1 MAEKKNKIDLGTVLT
16 AAGKTSMAEGEKL
29 VASVVL
35 GVTKT
40 VKESKWETT
49 ALISSLVGNI
59 AAQTLDLDL
68 PFANLGVESA
78 VGIDSFLDNASDVV
92 AGAALASLAYKASK
106 NISDYSKIKS
116 REKLLE
122 EAQKYMEMSS
132 DDEDEDDDE
141 EDLA

>member
-1 MAEKKNKIDLGTVLT
+1 MAEKENKIDLGSVLT
-16 AAGKTSMAEGEKL
+16 AAGKTSIAEGEKL

-40 VKESKWETT
+40 IKESKWETT
-49 ALISSLVGNI
+49 ALIGSLVGNI

-68 PFANLGVESA
+68 PFTNLGVESA

-92 AGAALASLAYKASK
+92 AGAALTSLAYKASK

-122 EAQKYMEMSS
+122 EVQKYMEMSS
-132 DDEDEDDDE
+132 DDEDDDDE
-141 EDLA
+141 DLA

>member
-1 MAEKKNKIDLGTVLT
+1 MAEKENKIDLGTVLT
-16 AAGKTSMAEGEKL
+16 AAGKTSIAEGEKL

-40 VKESKWETT
+40 IKESKWETT
-49 ALISSLVGNI
+49 ALIGSLVGNI

-68 PFANLGVESA
+68 PFTNLGVESA

-92 AGAALASLAYKASK
+92 AGAALTSLAYKASK

-122 EAQKYMEMSS
+122 EVQKYMEMSS
-132 DDEDEDDDE
+132 DDEDDD

>member
-1 MAEKKNKIDLGTVLT
+1 MAEKENKIDLGSVLT
-16 AAGKTSMAEGEKL
+16 AAGKTSIAEGEKL

-40 VKESKWETT
+40 IKESKWETT
-49 ALISSLVGNI
+49 ALIGSLVGNI

-68 PFANLGVESA
+68 PFTNLGVESA

-92 AGAALASLAYKASK
+92 AGAALTSLAYKASK

-122 EAQKYMEMSS
+122 EVQKYMEMSS
-132 DDEDEDDDE
+132 DDEDDD